1 MHGGEIACLKG
12 MQEQRATSEASMLPR
27 WSSTVSVPQQ
37 DQRRLE
43 TVLGHGGTNTGK
55 VVRVEPIDIDAFED
69 LVAEALESIPDELR
83 AEMENVAIIIDDES
97 PPGRLFGLYE
107 GIPMTKR
114 GTYAGANP
122 DRITLFLA
130 TICRSANTAEE
141 LADRVRVTLLHEVG
155 HHFGIGEARLQELG
169 WS

>member
-1 MHGGEIACLKG
+1 LRNG
-12 MQEQRATSEASMLPR
+12 
-27 WSSTVSVPQQ
+27 SSP
-37 DQRRLE
+37 
-43 TVLGHGGTNTGK
+43 LGHGGTITGK
-55 VVRVEPIDIDAFED
+55 VVRVEPIDTDTFEG
-69 LVAEALESIPDELR
+69 LVAEALESIPDGLR

-107 GIPMTKR
+107 GIPLTKR

-130 TICRSANTAEE
+130 TICQSANTAEE
-141 LADRVRVTLLHEVG
+141 LARRVRVTLLHEVG
-155 HHFGIGEARLQELG
+155 HHFGIGEARLHELG